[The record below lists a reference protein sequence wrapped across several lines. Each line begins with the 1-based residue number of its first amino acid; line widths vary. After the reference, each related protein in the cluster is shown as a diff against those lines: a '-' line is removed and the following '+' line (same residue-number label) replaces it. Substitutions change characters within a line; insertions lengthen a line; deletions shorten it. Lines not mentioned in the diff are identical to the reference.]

1 MKSRIKTL
9 IGIVLVIAIGIVLTN
24 IIGNHEK
31 KELTGTLKIMVN
43 SSNYKYINSAA
54 EQFKE
59 KHHKVKIFVEEA
71 KDDGYFNYVV
81 NEYKNG
87 KKPNIVVMNNTNMRN
102 LINEKEIVPV
112 EVGDIIG
119 SYSGNFGVARLN
131 ESKINEKYYSLP
143 FSSNPIGLLLRT
155 DLLKKYGYNSTDINT
170 WNDVINVG
178 KGIYT
183 KSKGKVKL
191 LNGTGDDYN
200 KLINLLIMENLNS
213 GYDKEDTIKNTESMI
228 QKLKK
233 ENVLQVNSNG
243 EYAGAIS
250 SINGVKS
257 IEGIKEPCEWTVVN
271 PPALIQGANKFYEEG
286 GDDLAILNDKD
297 VELSKAFLSFL
308 SNNTNLSLE
317 YTESANV
324 FSSYLYTYKNTE
336 IEDEMNNFVNQ
347 SPLVVLSNIAIK
359 APSVQNY
366 DEYLEINKQILS
378 DSTINQSK

>member
-1 MKSRIKTL
+1 MKSKIKTL
-9 IGIVLVIAIGIVLTN
+9 IGIILVIAIGIVLTN

-59 KHHKVKIFVEEA
+59 KHHKVKILVEEV
-71 KDDGYFNYVV
+71 KDEGYFNYVV
-81 NEYKNG
+81 DEYNKG
-87 KKPNIVVMNNTNMRN
+87 DRPNIVAMNNTNIRS
-102 LINEKEIVPV
+102 LINQKGIIPV
-112 EVGDIIG
+112 EVGTIVNA
-119 SYSGNFGVARLN
+119 YNGNFGVARLN
-131 ESKINEKYYSLP
+131 ESKINGKYYSLP

-155 DLLKKYGYNSTDINT
+155 DLLKKYGYTSVDINT

-183 KSKGKVKL
+183 KSKGQVKL

-200 KLINLLIMENLNS
+200 KLVSLLIMENLNL
-213 GYDKEDTIKNTESMI
+213 GYDKEDTIKNTEEMI
-228 QKLKK
+228 KKLKK
-233 ENVLQVNSNG
+233 ENVLQVNPKG

-257 IEGIKEPCEWTVVN
+257 IEGIKKPCEWIVTN
-271 PPALIQGANKFYEEG
+271 PPSLLQGANKFYEEG
-286 GDDLAILNDKD
+286 GEDLVILNEKN
-297 VELSKAFLSFL
+297 VELSKAFISFL

-317 YTESANV
+317 YAVSANL
-324 FSSYLYTYKNTE
+324 FSSYLYTYKNNE
-336 IEDEMNNFVNQ
+336 IENKMNNFVGQ
-347 SPLVVLSNIAIK
+347 SPLVILSNIAMK

-366 DEYLEINKQILS
+366 DEYLEINEQILNDNS
-378 DSTINQSK
+378 IM